1 MIDRRTRLRAQLKS
15 TARRLLVSTPMLQ
28 QTGPAV
34 GRAFNNRDLA
44 TGLSIHVSLL
54 EGPVLQNVKYWHFL
68 SCKCTNKI
76 NKSQCHQKFTLFSR
90 KFSRHC
96 ACLCICVFDILYRYQ
111 CSQPLTETPKR
122 GQQQFSGD
130 LNYEA
135 GCYVAEGVCKKQS
148 HEENGAKQQGFCRS
162 FALTSPL
169 ICVFAC
175 LVLNPPLFYSAR
187 PMCIG
192 SRGPSECFTL

>member
-1 MIDRRTRLRAQLKS
+1 
-15 TARRLLVSTPMLQ
+15 MLQ

-76 NKSQCHQKFTLFSR
+76 NKSQYLQKFTLFSR
-90 KFSRHC
+90 KFSNALRMPLH
-96 ACLCICVFDILYRYQ
+96 LCVWYSLYISVFATTDRDAKTRPATVLWRPNLRSWLLCCRERMQ
-111 CSQPLTETPKR
+111 EAKPRGEWSETAR
-122 GQQQFSGD
+122 
-130 LNYEA
+130 L
-135 GCYVAEGVCKKQS
+135 
-148 HEENGAKQQGFCRS
+148 CRS
-162 FALTSPL
+162 FPLTSPL
-169 ICVFAC
+169 ICGFAC

-187 PMCIG
+187 PTCIG
-192 SRGPSECFTL
+192 SRGLSECFTL